1 MYNDELDMIL
11 ESAYEDGYYQ
21 ALADMGYEFDDEAIE
36 DVDIFDEDC
45 FDDAMEGRAVYKDG
59 EPVNNKAR
67 KRDAMT
73 AYGHELHNRG
83 LGSITNKPV
92 DNATALGLARVTSK
106 SESAVDRNKNRRRP
120 EAQKRRNE
128 MLNSVYLQPSN
139 RNRLS
144 QN

>member
-1 MYNDELDMIL
+1 MYNDELNMAL

-21 ALADMGYEFDDEAIE
+21 ALADMGYEFDDIADE

-45 FDDAMEGRAVYKDG
+45 FDDAMEGRAIYKDG

-83 LGSITNKPV
+83 LVSITNKPV
-92 DNATALGLARVTSK
+92 DNATALGLARVSSK